1 MNTADWALVISIC
14 SAAISLGALAWNV
27 WSTFIFPKPRVRVS
41 FSINRMVPDHQHIGK
56 FLTLSATNEG
66 PNKVILSYV
75 AVRTRPDPKTGSRY
89 GVVNPLH
96 NFPIQTNH
104 TIGPFSG
111 GLPKPLE
118 VGDSF
123 SAYFPYAAEKTF
135 LADDLKQIG
144 FFDTFHRHHWAPRRD
159 LKNVLA
165 KYKKEIG
172 TVAPTNADLKRDDGA
187 GLVPD
192 ITT

>member
-1 MNTADWALVISIC
+1 GAIGIRIC
-14 SAAISLGALAWNV
+14 SWESRLGGMALEV
-27 WSTFIFPKPRVRVS
+27 WFEFIFPKARVRVS

-56 FLTLSATNEG
+56 FLTLSATNQG

-118 VGDSF
+118 V
-123 SAYFPYAAEKTF
+123 
-135 LADDLKQIG
+135 
-144 FFDTFHRHHWAPRRD
+144 
-159 LKNVLA
+159 
-165 KYKKEIG
+165 
-172 TVAPTNADLKRDDGA
+172 
-187 GLVPD
+187 
-192 ITT
+192 

>member
-1 MNTADWALVISIC
+1 MRTAPPAVE
-14 SAAISLGALAWNV
+14 AAIGKERELRPHWLQIRELMLHGA
-27 WSTFIFPKPRVRVS
+27 
-41 FSINRMVPDHQHIGK
+41 
-56 FLTLSATNEG
+56 
-66 PNKVILSYV
+66 VILSYV